1 MDNLNSNRPIDKT
14 GGGGHADD
22 LCHLPVE
29 AFGQANTQDPFFK
42 KSLSIFGRSAE
53 KDEIRGPIQEGN
65 RDAPMINQRN
75 GKWGTF
81 IEKPANFLPGIR
93 SSVRNDPPRGSKKR
107 ERKVNRL
114 SQWSHRSQGDQV
126 VSVAMLRIIH
136 KLLSAG
142 VKDGEMRTG
151 DLSGHLSEKQR
162 PLTPRFQE
170 SDVQIWAEDL
180 NRDAGKTC
188 SGTDVEKGECLVG
201 RNPGQRGKRVEH
213 VPGHQARKIVRSHE
227 IDAPTPHTNGVEMK
241 KQVAKV
247 RIGHGEAKRPASVS
261 NR

>member
-1 MDNLNSNRPIDKT
+1 
-14 GGGGHADD
+14 
-22 LCHLPVE
+22 
-29 AFGQANTQDPFFK
+29 
-42 KSLSIFGRSAE
+42 
-53 KDEIRGPIQEGN
+53 
-65 RDAPMINQRN
+65 MIEERN

-81 IEKPANFLPGIR
+81 IEKPANFLAGIR
-93 SSVRNDPPRGSKKR
+93 SSVRNDPPRGNKKR

-162 PLTPRFQE
+162 PLAPGFQE
-170 SDVQIWAEDL
+170 SDVQIRAENL
-180 NRDAGKTC
+180 KRDAGKTR
-188 SGTDVEKGECLVG
+188 SGADVEKGECLVG

-227 IDAPTPHTNGVEMK
+227 IDAPAPRADGVEMK
-241 KQVAKV
+241 EQIAKLCVA
-247 RIGHGEAKRPASVS
+247 RGEAKRPASVS